1 MDFWISVNYFSGCPV
16 DFVDFSGFLLDF
28 SRPVRD
34 FWVVA
39 GPSFIRLIYQQS
51 INNYCNILART
62 IVVN

>member
-1 MDFWISVNYFSGCPV
+1 MDFWISVNYFSGFPV

-39 GPSFIRLIYQQS
+39 GPSKLTLGAVT
-51 INNYCNILART
+51 N
-62 IVVN
+62 